1 MISGSGTPIGH
12 KPLQPSAGH
21 TPAAASAEAHAATAA
36 SAVAKPAPAAAT
48 PVADLVS
55 DKTGSTAVR
64 GAADDELIGDHQLV
78 QEKGASPL
86 EGGFF
91 KGLLSKAMDFF
102 KANTGAVI
110 GGTVLLGGLAMVTGG
125 AVLLPALIGLAAS
138 GATLAAMNTFQKPPG
153 LDGEEKDGD
162 PSDQDAAPDPK
173 VASPQQFEEAQR
185 RAELEAKLQAQQ
197 ERAPLLDFGSD
208 PVVPSVNRE
217 VENLI
222 DLGTSPAPRSEYA
235 EVLSEVD
242 FGASPAPRSQYAE
255 VLSQLDF
262 NAPAP
267 PPAGAPQPHEAD
279 PFDGLVEQAKK
290 NT

>member
-12 KPLQPSAGH
+12 KPLQPLAGH
-21 TPAAASAEAHAATAA
+21 TPAAASSEAHAASAA

-48 PVADLVS
+48 PVANLVS
-55 DKTGSTAVR
+55 DETGSTAVGR
-64 GAADDELIGDHQLV
+64 AADDELIGDHQSV
-78 QEKGASPL
+78 QDKGASPL

-110 GGTVLLGGLAMVTGG
+110 GGTVLLGGLALVTGG

-153 LDGEEKDGD
+153 LDGEEQDAD
-162 PSDQDAAPDPK
+162 PSDRDAAPDPK
-173 VASPQQFEEAQR
+173 VTSPQQFEEAQR

-197 ERAPLLDFGSD
+197 GSAPLLDFGSD
-208 PVVPSVNRE
+208 SAAPSVNRE

-242 FGASPAPRSQYAE
+242 FGAPQAPRSEYAE

-262 NAPAP
+262 NAPVP
-267 PPAGAPQPHEAD
+267 PPAAAPQPHEGD
-279 PFDGLVEQAKK
+279 PFKALVERAKK
-290 NT
+290 DM